1 MTRRAWVILT
11 KELVDNLRDRKAWSR
26 SLVMLL
32 IGPLM
37 LMAMIRLVSR
47 LSAKEATQV
56 LELPVAGAERAPG
69 LMEYL
74 GQRNLK
80 VVPAPKDPE
89 AAVRNFEC
97 DVVLVILPSYGDDF
111 RAGRPAPVRLV
122 YDDSRTGSLPAV
134 ARVREAL
141 AGYSGMVG
149 SLRLLVRGV
158 SARVLNALA
167 VENDNLATAA
177 SRAQFVFAMVP
188 MFLLMSLF
196 IGGLYVAI
204 DVMAGER
211 ERGSLEPLLAN
222 PVTPAE
228 VVLGKLGA
236 TTAFAA
242 VVGVLVAVG
251 FTLVLNFTPLDV
263 PGLRIGL
270 SPGGLAALIGI
281 VAPVMVMASALQM
294 LVASLSR
301 TFKEAQS
308 TAQLLTVLPMLPG
321 MLRLF
326 NQNKPPPWAPFAP
339 IYGQNL
345 LIEQVL
351 KGEPVALATVAM
363 VSGATL
369 LVAGVLV
376 TVTIWRYDA
385 QRALFRT

>member
-1 MTRRAWVILT
+1 MSRRAWVIFT
-11 KELVDNLRDRKAWSR
+11 KELLDNARDRKAWSR

-37 LMAMIRLVSR
+37 LVAMIRLVSQ
-47 LSAKEATQV
+47 LSAKEATTQ
-56 LELPVAGAERAPG
+56 LELPVVGEERAPG

-74 GQRNLK
+74 GQRNIK
-80 VVPAPKDPE
+80 AFPAPKDPE
-89 AAVRNFEC
+89 AAVRDSVCE
-97 DVVLVILPSYGDDF
+97 VVLVVLPSYGDDF
-111 RAGRPAPVRLV
+111 RAGRPAPVRLI
-122 YDDSRTGSLPAV
+122 YDDSRTGTLPRL

-141 AGYSGMVG
+141 AGYSGTVG

-158 SARVLNALA
+158 NPRVMHALA
-167 VENDNLATAA
+167 VENDNLATAS

-188 MFLLMSLF
+188 MFLLMALF

-242 VVGVLVAVG
+242 VVTVLVAVG
-251 FTLVLNFTPLDV
+251 FALVLNFTPLDV

-270 SPGGLAALIGI
+270 EVGGLLKLLGI
-281 VAPVMVMASALQM
+281 VAPVVVMASALQM

-308 TAQLLTVLPMLPG
+308 TAQLLTILPTLPG

-326 NQNKPPPWAPFAP
+326 NPSKPPGWAPFTP
-339 IYGQNL
+339 VYGQNL

-351 KGEPVALATVAM
+351 KGEAVEIVSVATVS
-363 VSGATL
+363 VVTL
-369 LVAGVLV
+369 LAAGILVAI
-376 TVTIWRYDA
+376 TIWRYDA